1 MSLLR
6 KMKKDLLKINAPSR
20 EQEVCRALQTIF
32 HDMNV
37 GLTDKEA
44 FNILGWE
51 YETKEELFSIYDK
64 DKIYLSDGNFKY
76 ESSSLEFSN
85 YNYLFILK
93 NHKILESYISK
104 TIFNNKEKIDEIRLG
119 LCTFTKK

>member
-6 KMKKDLLKINAPSR
+6 RMKKDLLKINAPTR
-20 EQEVCRALQTIF
+20 EKQVCRALQTIF

-51 YETKEELFSIYDK
+51 YETKEELFNIYDK
-64 DKIYLSDGNFKY
+64 DKITVTPYERY
-76 ESSSLEFSN
+76 ES
-85 YNYLFILK
+85 I
-93 NHKILESYISK
+93 
-104 TIFNNKEKIDEIRLG
+104 IFNSCIDKELDDIEGAIIFNLDVPE
-119 LCTFTKK
+119 

>member
-6 KMKKDLLKINAPSR
+6 KMKKDLLKITTPTR

-64 DKIYLSDGNFKY
+64 DKITVTPYDKY
-76 ESSSLEFSN
+76 ESIIFNSD
-85 YNYLFILK
+85 
-93 NHKILESYISK
+93 ISK
-104 TIFNNKEKIDEIRLG
+104 ELEGIEGAIVFNLDVPE
-119 LCTFTKK
+119 

>member
-6 KMKKDLLKINAPSR
+6 KMKKDLLKRNTKTR

-32 HDMNV
+32 HDMEV

-64 DKIYLSDGNFKY
+64 DKITVTPYENY
-76 ESSSLEFSN
+76 ES
-85 YNYLFILK
+85 IV
-93 NHKILESYISK
+93 
-104 TIFNNKEKIDEIRLG
+104 FNADTEKELDDIEGAIVFNLDVQD
-119 LCTFTKK
+119 

>member
-6 KMKKDLLKINAPSR
+6 RMKKDLLKINAPTR
-20 EQEVCRALQTIF
+20 EKQVCRALQTIF

-64 DKIYLSDGNFKY
+64 DKITVTPYDKHESIIFNSD
-76 ESSSLEFSN
+76 
-85 YNYLFILK
+85 
-93 NHKILESYISK
+93 ISK
-104 TIFNNKEKIDEIRLG
+104 ELEGIEGAIVFNLDVPE
-119 LCTFTKK
+119 

>member
-6 KMKKDLLKINAPSR
+6 KMKKDLLKITTPTR

-32 HDMNV
+32 HDMQV

-64 DKIYLSDGNFKY
+64 DKITVTPYDKY
-76 ESSSLEFSN
+76 ESIIFN
-85 YNYLFILK
+85 
-93 NHKILESYISK
+93 SYISK
-104 TIFNNKEKIDEIRLG
+104 ELEGIEGAIVFNLDVPE
-119 LCTFTKK
+119 

>member
-6 KMKKDLLKINAPSR
+6 KMKKDLLKINAPTR
-20 EQEVCRALQTIF
+20 EKQVCRALQTIF
-32 HDMNV
+32 HDMQV

-64 DKIYLSDGNFKY
+64 DKITVTPYENY
-76 ESSSLEFSN
+76 ES
-85 YNYLFILK
+85 I
-93 NHKILESYISK
+93 
-104 TIFNNKEKIDEIRLG
+104 IFNSCIDKELDDVEGAIIFNLDVSE
-119 LCTFTKK
+119 

>member
-1 MSLLR
+1 MSILR
-6 KMKKDLLKINAPSR
+6 KMKKDLLKRNAKTR

-32 HDMNV
+32 HDMSV

-64 DKIYLSDGNFKY
+64 DKITVTPYENY
-76 ESSSLEFSN
+76 ESIIFNSD
-85 YNYLFILK
+85 
-93 NHKILESYISK
+93 ISK
-104 TIFNNKEKIDEIRLG
+104 ELEGIEGAIVFNLDVPE
-119 LCTFTKK
+119 

>member
-6 KMKKDLLKINAPSR
+6 KMKKDLLKINAPTR

-64 DKIYLSDGNFKY
+64 DKITVTPYDKHESIIFNSD
-76 ESSSLEFSN
+76 
-85 YNYLFILK
+85 
-93 NHKILESYISK
+93 ISK
-104 TIFNNKEKIDEIRLG
+104 ELEGIEGAIVFNLDVPE
-119 LCTFTKK
+119 

>member
-6 KMKKDLLKINAPSR
+6 KMKKDLLKINAPTR

-32 HDMNV
+32 HDMEV

-64 DKIYLSDGNFKY
+64 DKITVTPYDKHESIIFNSD
-76 ESSSLEFSN
+76 
-85 YNYLFILK
+85 
-93 NHKILESYISK
+93 ISK
-104 TIFNNKEKIDEIRLG
+104 ELEGIEGAIVFNLDVPE
-119 LCTFTKK
+119 

>member
-6 KMKKDLLKINAPSR
+6 KMKKDLLKINTKTR

-44 FNILGWE
+44 FDILGWE

-64 DKIYLSDGNFKY
+64 DKITVTPYDKY
-76 ESSSLEFSN
+76 ES
-85 YNYLFILK
+85 I
-93 NHKILESYISK
+93 
-104 TIFNNKEKIDEIRLG
+104 IFNSCIDKELDDIEGAIIFNLDVPD
-119 LCTFTKK
+119 

>member
-6 KMKKDLLKINAPSR
+6 KMKKDLLKITTPTR

-64 DKIYLSDGNFKY
+64 DKITVTPYENY
-76 ESSSLEFSN
+76 ES
-85 YNYLFILK
+85 I
-93 NHKILESYISK
+93 
-104 TIFNNKEKIDEIRLG
+104 IFNSCIDKELDDIEGAIIFNLDVPE
-119 LCTFTKK
+119 